1 MSQNASEY
9 PQPAMSG
16 PVTSR
21 LRALLKTFVE
31 TDLVSLRVCD
41 DQTEFEM
48 RRAATRQRA
57 AESPAPARNGAADT
71 VPETQR
77 YDFVTSDIVGIVHLT
92 RPVVA
97 EGSTLEGD
105 RELAYVEALGIRN
118 SVRSRGAGR
127 IVEILCKDGD
137 AVDYGRPL
145 FGIDRTQL

>member
-1 MSQNASEY
+1 MSENASED

-16 PVTSR
+16 PITSR
-21 LRALLKTFVE
+21 LRALAKAFVR
-31 TDLVSLRVCD
+31 TDLVRLRVCD

-48 RRAATRQRA
+48 RRAAERQQ
-57 AESPAPARNGAADT
+57 APELCVSARNGAADI
-71 VPETQR
+71 VPEPKR

-97 EGSTLEGD
+97 EGSTLDGD

-127 IVEILCKDGD
+127 IVEVLCKDGE

-145 FGIDRTQL
+145 FAIDRAR